1 MSTFSVQ
8 LEVPTFIE
16 AGLADG
22 SMERVGGVIRNRESE
37 NNEVIA
43 WVRQVGQVGQTVE
56 SSGELIENVM
66 RSAGLSAP
74 TVLNL
79 LTSVMP
85 LVNIAMAGYS
95 LLDII
100 SDIRTQNAAIERIYE
115 RIEEEFVQDRMA
127 NLVAALETGE
137 LWDKVNDPAYKRDHI
152 GRMTDRLHEAVAHL
166 REDFQDVLS
175 FERSPENLARALR
188 FQVMLI
194 HVATMIVRGYM
205 ELNEDR
211 LALEWLSSI
220 MRGQRERTRRLVL
233 ALLGSHTA
241 VYFHESVSDEIYERY
256 LDIERWLRGKRDVL
270 QDLVRNNR
278 KRFWDEDAID
288 VLYVHVPVNRK
299 ELDNT
304 PFYTETIPLAEFAIE
319 NYQRLEGFE
328 LELRSLSSSFK
339 EWESIGSDQTGDH
352 NGYVLLVNEALAQ

>member
-100 SDIRTQNAAIERIYE
+100 SDVRSQRKEIERIYE
-115 RIEEEFVQDRMA
+115 RIEEEFKQDRMA
-127 NLVAALETGE
+127 NLVAAMAMGERIQAVENPAFAYEWVGEITDSLLETKE
-137 LWDKVNDPAYKRDHI
+137 HLRVDFDDMIKSADFADNMNSAL
-152 GRMTDRLHEAVAHL
+152 RLHATSMMVAAMM
-166 REDFQDVLS
+166 V
-175 FERSPENLARALR
+175 RSWLE
-188 FQVMLI
+188 I
-194 HVATMIVRGYM
+194 GEH
-205 ELNEDR
+205 R
-211 LALEWLSSI
+211 LALDWLSSI
-220 MRGQRERTRRLVL
+220 MRAQWVSTRLLVRK
-233 ALLGSHTA
+233 LLGNSKA
-241 VYFHESVSDEIYERY
+241 LYFHESVSEEYFERY
-256 LDIERWLRGKRDVL
+256 VRIESWLRGKRDIL
-270 QDLVRNNR
+270 RDLVHDSR
-278 KRFWDEDAID
+278 KRFWDEEAVNDLFD
-288 VLYVHVPVNRK
+288 LVPVNRK
-299 ELDNT
+299 ELSNN
-304 PFYTETIPLAEFAIE
+304 PFYVGSLPLAEIAIE